1 MLVDEHDQIVEA
13 INRYIKGEIEADAD
27 VMASAFYDSASIHG
41 AFGGTLWGGPIEML
55 FEATRQGQPNPEM
68 QARIDILD
76 VHGTCAVAR
85 VMLEGGDGPDFVD
98 YHSLV
103 KSDGQWK
110 IAAKVF
116 HPIMGE

>member
-1 MLVDEHDQIVEA
+1 MLVDEHDEITEVIE
-13 INRYIKGEIEADAD
+13 RYIKGEIEADAD
-27 VMASAFYDSASIHG
+27 LQATAFYDSANIHG
-41 AFGGTLWGGPIEML
+41 AFGGKLWGGPIEML
-55 FEATRQGQPNPEM
+55 YEATREAHANPEM

-76 VHGTCAVAR
+76 VHGTAAVAR

-103 KSDGQWK
+103 KTDDGWK

-116 HPIMGE
+116 HPIM